1 LKFGSSSAS
10 KSAPPSITAVGVPC
24 GTAGAASLLTM
35 DPLPH
40 RRPFRRRSPAHLG
53 ALLFQNRLARQLD
66 AVAFDGQ
73 NFHQHLVAFFQFI
86 ANIFDSVFGD
96 FADVQQSVQSRQNLD
111 ERAEIRQ
118 AADLAEISLP
128 HFGRGRESR
137 IICKALLA
145 ETSSFDAT
153 LTLPE
158 SSTSI
163 FTPVCSMML
172 RIILPPGPITSRILS
187 TGICRV

>member
-1 LKFGSSSAS
+1 
-10 KSAPPSITAVGVPC
+10 
-24 GTAGAASLLTM
+24 M
-35 DPLPH
+35 
-40 RRPFRRRSPAHLG
+40 
-53 ALLFQNRLARQLD
+53 LFQDCLPGELD

-73 NFHQHLVAFFQFI
+73 NFHQYLVAFFQFV
-86 ANIFDSVFGD
+86 ANIFNSVFGD
-96 FADVQQSVQSRQNLD
+96 FADMQQAVQAGQNFD

-118 AADLAEISLP
+118 TADLAEISLAYL
-128 HFGRGRESR
+128 GRCVRSL